1 MIRRTPRSKRTDT
14 LFPYTTLF
22 RSKARFRGG
31 PVAISGGVTRAGG
44 SLKFSGVA
52 QAKELDRYGGLPGM
66 SRISGQLPYSVKFGR
81 GKSGH
86 YDLTLDSTLAGLALN
101 FPAQIGR
108 AHV

>member
-1 MIRRTPRSKRTDT
+1 M
-14 LFPYTTLF
+14 
-22 RSKARFRGG
+22 GG

-52 QAKELDRYGGLPGM
+52 QAKELDRYVGLPGM

-86 YDLTLDSTLAGLALN
+86 YDLTLESTLAGLALN
-101 FPAQIGR
+101 FPAPLKKTAGQTLPDR
-108 AHV
+108 KSTRLNSNH